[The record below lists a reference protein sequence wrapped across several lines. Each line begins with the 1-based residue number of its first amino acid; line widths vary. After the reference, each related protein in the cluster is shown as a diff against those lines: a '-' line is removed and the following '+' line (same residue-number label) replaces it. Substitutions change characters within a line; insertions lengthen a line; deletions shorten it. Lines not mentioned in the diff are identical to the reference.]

1 MDVLRASRYTQ
12 RMRRLLLLIALT
24 SCACGSELDGPR
36 VAVSRQALDSVTGFG
51 TNPGGLNMWLHSPPQ
66 PAKMPALVVA
76 MHGCTMTAADYE
88 KAGWDTYADQYG
100 FYVLYPEIT
109 ANTQCFSWFD
119 ATQTGRDQGQAASIA
134 QATQFVIAQK
144 AIDKTQVF
152 VTGLS
157 AGGAMAAVMMAVYPD
172 VYASGA
178 IMAGIPYGCATNVVD
193 AATCMAGKTML
204 PQAWGDLVRAA
215 DPGYTGSYPRLAIFQ
230 GDSDNV
236 VNPDNTV
243 ELMRQ
248 WTDVHGADANADNT
262 DMVGPATHGQF
273 QDANGA
279 NVVET
284 YVVPG
289 MGHGV
294 AIDAANGCGVAST
307 FMLDVGLC
315 SSLESAKFFNLATTL
330 VDGGQG
336 AGNTSSC
343 SSFGGS
349 AMVLGVLLWLWRLR
363 RYRRT

>member
-1 MDVLRASRYTQ
+1 MPY
-12 RMRRLLLLIALT
+12 MYRRLLLLALLL
-24 SCACGSELDGPR
+24 CGCGSDLGSPR

-51 TNPGGLNMWLHSPPQ
+51 TNPGGLNMWLHSPPH
-66 PAKMPALVVA
+66 PAMKPGLVVA
-76 MHGCTMTAADYE
+76 LHDCSQSAAEYE
-88 KAGWDTYADQYG
+88 KAGWGAYADSYG

-109 ANTQCFSWFD
+109 AGTQCFGWYDS
-119 ATQTGRDQGQAASIA
+119 AQTARDQGQAASIA
-134 QATQFVIAQK
+134 QATQFVIGQK

-152 VTGLS
+152 VTGLG
-157 AGGAMAAVMMAVYPD
+157 AGGAMTAVMMATYPH
-172 VYASGA
+172 VYAQGA
-178 IMAGIPYGCATNVVD
+178 IMAGIPYGCATD
-193 AATCMAGKTML
+193 STQIMTCEAGKQML
-204 PQAWGDLVRAA
+204 PQSWGDLVRAA

-230 GDSDNV
+230 GDSDTV

-248 WTDVHGADANADNT
+248 WTNVHGADPNAANT
-262 DMVGPATHGQF
+262 DMVGPATRGQF
-273 QDANGA
+273 QDAAGA

-307 FMLDVGLC
+307 LMLDVGLC
-315 SSLESAKFFNLATTL
+315 SSLEAAKFFNLATTL
-330 VDGGQG
+330 VDGGAG

-349 AMVLGVLLWLWRLR
+349 GLVIGALLWLR
-363 RYRRT
+363 RFRFRARRREE